1 MKGPRVPRCRRG
13 APGAAVG
20 IAALCLAV
28 APVLS
33 VENQPA
39 PKQDAPPKLSVLRC
53 GRLLDVRTGGLK
65 EGALVVVRGDRIE
78 RILERDAKIPEGAAV
93 VDLTAFTVLPGLV
106 DAHTHTFLQPGDYD
120 VQLLKQ
126 SLPRR
131 TLQAA
136 AQARTFL
143 LSGFTTI
150 RDLETEGAMYGDADL
165 RDAIADGLVPGPRMQ
180 VATRAISTTGNYAL
194 LGYAHEVTVPKGVQ
208 IADGP
213 WEIRKAVRE
222 QIQNGADWL
231 KFYGDY
237 RTSSAGIKPPSR
249 MLCRPASTRRASPPG
264 SKSPNASCCSK
275 VASATWTISL
285 AEEYRPSVRRFLIIS
300 SDSGP
305 MVTCIRAPR
314 Y

>member
-1 MKGPRVPRCRRG
+1 MPCTLRSAAPPERRPARRARRG
-13 APGAAVG
+13 PAAFLAPLVVTAMACLTP
-20 IAALCLAV
+20 AL
-28 APVLS
+28 
-33 VENQPA
+33 PA
-39 PKQDAPPKLSVLRC
+39 EGPPARKQDTTPRISALRC
-53 GRLLDVRTGGLK
+53 GRLLDVRTGALR
-65 EGALVVVRGDRIE
+65 EGAIVVVRGDRVE
-78 RILERDAKIPEGAAV
+78 GVLERGAKVPDGAALI
-93 VDLTAFTVLPGLV
+93 DLSAFTVLPGLV

-136 AQARTFL
+136 AQARTL
-143 LSGFTTI
+143 LLAGFTTI
-150 RDLETEGAMYGDADL
+150 RDLETEGAMFGDADL

-222 QIQNGADWL
+222 QIENGADWI

-237 RTSSAGIKPPSR
+237 RKFLPTGEIVDLRVTMTQEEMDALVDEAGRPH
-249 MLCRPASTRRASPPG
+249 RPAA
-264 SKSPNASCCSK
+264 AHC
-275 VASATWTISL
+275 
-285 AEEYRPSVRRFLIIS
+285 YRDDAAPAAIKAGVRSI
-300 SDSGP
+300 
-305 MVTCIRAPR
+305 
-314 Y
+314 